1 MKSFLLVRRVASLTL
16 VVTLSLIG
24 IPLPLHAADDESPP
38 SRILTINGLPFSQV
52 LNRTAPGDPLA
63 LAGTLA
69 QDTGQISGLALD
81 GEGQP
86 MADHTVR
93 LTRIVMVGGSRSEQV
108 SGTDGTFWWEF
119 GLSRPK

>member
-93 LTRIVMVGGSRSEQV
+93 LTRIVMVGGSTPPR
-108 SGTDGTFWWEF
+108 SGTASSW
-119 GLSRPK
+119 SI